1 MDQFLVDK
9 IRMTIGELA
18 LRSGKC
24 LETISELSYFESGY
38 KKIGEYPDL
47 SMFTQT
53 LKRGERIFGKDKHFW
68 FHTEIDTPSV
78 KEGEELVIELITGK
92 KDGGDAL
99 NPQGLL
105 YLNGKAVQGTDINHR
120 TVHLEPE
127 NHYDVMLYFYTGM
140 KDDMKCEVMMNL
152 VNVNHRVRDLYFDIN
167 VPYEAALLLDP
178 RTMEYAEIVK
188 HLEQACNL
196 IDFRDVGEEAFLESV
211 DKARAYLK
219 EEFYGKA
226 CGASDVIVNYIGH
239 THIDV
244 AWLWTLA
251 QTREKTQR
259 SFATVLNLME
269 QYPEYIFMSS
279 QPQLYE
285 YFKEE
290 QPELF
295 EKLKQRI
302 KEGRWEAEGGMWLEA
317 DCNLT
322 SGESIIRQIMHGKK
336 FMKEELGV
344 DNHILWLPD
353 VFGYNASMPQIL
365 KKTGIDTFVTSK
377 ISWSESNMMPVDTFM
392 WQGIDGTEIFTYFLT
407 AQDHH
412 QFLAHQKQTT
422 YVGFVNPNM
431 HLGTWERYQQKE
443 YTNEAI
449 VTYGYGDGGG
459 GPTLEMIEMER
470 RLEKGLPGF
479 PKAQMSKAGDFLDR
493 VKSDFEKNCEL
504 TGRTPKWVGELYL
517 EVHRGTYT
525 SIAKNKKNNRKSEF
539 LCQDTENVS
548 VMDKLLLGGE
558 YPQEALF
565 RNWKVILLN
574 QFHDIIPGS
583 SIPEVYEDSDRQYA
597 ALFDE
602 IGGIKMDKLSKIA
615 ANVNKKGILVY
626 NPNPFE
632 VSSYARNDEG
642 LVYAENVPA
651 MGWKVIENTVSNG
664 KVKVSEKRV
673 ETDMYVIVFDDD
685 MNISSLFDKVN
696 GREIVEKGKAFNKIR
711 AFEDYPKYCDNW
723 EITNYYKQKSYD
735 DFELVSVKSV
745 EGEGFGGF
753 EVVRKYLNSEIRQR
767 IVAYANSPRIDFE
780 TDIEWNE
787 HHNILKAFFPTNI
800 LTTKAV
806 YDIQFGN
813 LERPTHSNTSWDAAK
828 FEVCGQK
835 WADISEGNYGFSLLN
850 DCKYGHSCEGGELA
864 LTLVKAGTDPNPM
877 ADIGH
882 HSFTYSIYP
891 HSGDFRNGTVQQAYI
906 LNKPLVCVPA
916 LGEGKLPESYSLV
929 SCNKENIIAE
939 TVKMAENGEGVVVRM
954 YECHNQKTDATLKL
968 GFDAKKIYLCDMLEN
983 KLEEIGSGNTVTLPV
998 GNYEIVTILAEI

>member
-1 MDQFLVDK
+1 MDKFILDK
-9 IRMTIGELA
+9 IRLTAHNLA
-18 LRSGKC
+18 LRCGKC
-24 LETISELSYFESGY
+24 LNAIPELPYFETDY
-38 KKIGEYPDL
+38 KKTEDYPDL
-47 SMFTQT
+47 SMFTKV
-53 LKRGERIFGKDKHFW
+53 LKREERVCGTDKHFW
-68 FHTEIDTPSV
+68 FHTEIDTPSI
-78 KEGEELVIELITGK
+78 KEGEEVVLEILSGK
-92 KDGGDAL
+92 NGDWDSL

-105 YLNGKAVQGTDINHR
+105 YLNGKVVQGIDINHR
-120 TVHLEPE
+120 TMHLEP
-127 NHYDVMLYFYTGM
+127 NRHYDVMFYFYTGM
-140 KDDMKCEVMMNL
+140 HEGMKSEVKF
-152 VNVNHRVRDLYFDIN
+152 NVVSINHRIRDLYYDIQ

-178 RTMEYAEIVK
+178 RTKDHITIIK

-196 IDFRDVGEEAFLESV
+196 IDFRDVGEDVFLESV
-211 DKARAYLK
+211 DRARAYLK
-219 EEFYGKA
+219 EEFYNKE
-226 CGASDVIVNYIGH
+226 CGATDIIVNYIGH

-244 AWLWTLA
+244 AWQWTLA

-259 SFATVLNLME
+259 SFATVLSLME

-290 QPELF
+290 QPELY

-322 SGESIIRQIMHGKK
+322 SGESLIRQIMHGKK

-377 ISWSESNMMPVDTFM
+377 ISWSESNMMPVDSFM
-392 WQGIDGTEIFTYFLT
+392 WQGLDGTEIFTYFLT
-407 AQDHH
+407 AQDH
-412 QFLAHQKQTT
+412 QAYLAGANQTT
-422 YVGFVNPNM
+422 YVGYVTPTM

-449 VTYGYGDGGG
+449 VTFGYGDGGG
-459 GPTLEMIEMER
+459 GPTLEMLEVER

-479 PKAQMSKAGDFLDR
+479 PKAQICKAGDFLDR
-493 VKSDFEKNCEL
+493 VKSDFYKNCEI

-525 SIAKNKKNNRKSEF
+525 SIAKNKKYNRKGEY
-539 LCQDTENVS
+539 LCQDTENIS

-558 YPQEALF
+558 YPQEPLF
-565 RNWKVILLN
+565 RNWKVLLLN

-583 SIPEVYEDSDRQYA
+583 SIPEVYAESDIQYE

-602 IGGIKMDKLSKIA
+602 IGAIKKDKLAKIA
-615 ANVNKKGILVY
+615 ANVSKKGTLVY

-632 VSSYARNDEG
+632 VSGYADGENG
-642 LVYAENVPA
+642 LVYVENIPS
-651 MGWKVIENTVSNG
+651 MGWKVIENPTSAG
-664 KVKVSEKRV
+664 KVSVSEKRV
-673 ETDMYVIVFDDD
+673 ETDMYVIVFDDN
-685 MNISSLFDKVN
+685 MNICSLFDKVN
-696 GREIVEKGKAFNKIR
+696 GREIVEKGKALNTIR

-723 EITNYYKQKSYD
+723 EITRYYKQKPYD
-735 DFELVSVKSV
+735 DFTLVSATPI

-753 EVVRKYLNSEIRQR
+753 EVVRKYINSEIKQR
-767 IVAYANSPRIDFE
+767 IIAYANSPRIDFE
-780 TDIEWNE
+780 TEIEWNE
-787 HHNILKAFFPTNI
+787 HHNLLKAFFPTNI
-800 LTTKAV
+800 LTNKAV

-813 LERPTHSNTSWDAAK
+813 LERPTHSNTSWDEAK

-835 WADISEGNYGFSLLN
+835 WADISEGNYGLSLMN
-850 DCKYGHSCEGGELA
+850 DCKYGHSCVGGEIA
-864 LTLVKAGTDPNPM
+864 LTLVRAGTDPNPM

-891 HSGDFRNGTVQQAYI
+891 HTGDFRNGTVQQAYA

-916 LGEGKLPESYSLV
+916 SGEGKLPESFSLV
-929 SCNKENIIAE
+929 SCDKENVIAE
-939 TVKMAENGEGVVVRM
+939 TVKMAENGEGIVIRM
-954 YECHNQKTDATLKL
+954 HECYSNKCNATLKL

-983 KLEEIGSGNTVTLPV
+983 KLEEIGSGSEITLPV
-998 GNYEIVTILAEI
+998 SNYEIITLLAEI